1 MDVVNTILKDV
12 GGTFIDG
19 NFFDVQEDILST
31 SIVELLTEA
40 RKLPEFVILLKI
52 DQKSYLER
60 NFDVKA
66 VQTEYQTKL
75 ADLKARRQ

>member
-1 MDVVNTILKDV
+1 MDLVNGLLKDV
-12 GGTFIDG
+12 GGAFIDG
-19 NFFDVQEDILST
+19 NFFDVPEEVLST

-40 RKLPEFVILLKI
+40 RKLPEFVVLFKI

-66 VQTEYQTKL
+66 VQ
-75 ADLKARRQ
+75 